1 MPILRILNKVKNK
14 NKKLIYILNKILG
27 IGLNNSKLICTTL
40 GYDYNIKFSQLT
52 VKDLNKL
59 NNIITIKYKF
69 KILMDL
75 ENFNKKNIMNLKI
88 INSYKGIRH
97 SSQLPVNGQNT
108 HNNAK
113 TARLVWKNR

>member
-1 MPILRILNKVKNK
+1 
-14 NKKLIYILNKILG
+14 
-27 IGLNNSKLICTTL
+27 
-40 GYDYNIKFSQLT
+40 
-52 VKDLNKL
+52 
-59 NNIITIKYKF
+59 
-69 KILMDL
+69 MDL

-113 TARLVWKNR
+113 TARLV